1 MPKKRKNSSVSP
13 LRNPSTTTPSVDWPD
28 PQSSSAVLSMP
39 KTMSN
44 NNNGELFASMCEM
57 FSNLDPSL
65 VDMVLSEYKEV
76 DVVMDYLLELSTA
89 AKEEAQV
96 ASTDK
101 LGFDTI
107 ASFLDLSLE
116 SAGSSE
122 ILEQS
127 SDELSILEESQ
138 TEVCKNMAL
147 TNDIDSM
154 LDEALHR
161 YSLSDNF
168 NNTEYVRD
176 SGQQYVSTVNTYNVA
191 FPELINTTSNAKTSF
206 PMQHTERNVQTL
218 KGPHGDYKASL
229 CQGILSLNIKRPDA
243 GTRYNSASE
252 LTKTSELR
260 KIGADLNTTPN
271 KVSDSKNSPNLVT
284 QTASEK
290 IESGNSSVQRIN
302 QQGIQPAFTPAHVP
316 PNGSLMNGPLLP
328 KPPLLPQPV
337 WNPMASPF
345 YPDLSAHRFLTP
357 VATSPALFRTAVGG
371 REVGGGF
378 RFHPP
383 VPPYSWGINRFPP
396 KPWQSPCIQPMA
408 QLQPGPQ
415 IIPQNVKRNAHFIGK
430 VLILLRGLPGSGKS
444 TLARYLLQQNP
455 AGLTLS
461 TDDYFY
467 KNGQYLYD
475 PNCIVEAHQ
484 WTHKR
489 AKDAFEK
496 SISPIII
503 DNTNVQGWEMKPY
516 VAMAMKHKYK
526 VTFREPDTWWKFKPK
541 ELERRNVHSVT
552 KEKITRMLENYE
564 SCITVNSILNL
575 SRPIRSENADLG
587 RITRLD
593 EGDEKNNL
601 MPLTLE
607 REEHSFCS
615 TDKTG
620 KESIFDT
627 VAGATSQSGF
637 TNTSQ
642 SGCTS
647 NISKSCVE
655 TLLEFQK
662 ESMTRNGR
670 KNDVDAIDEQNSLI
684 PSEEDT
690 HNSDHVKAHDEN
702 ALFSIKGSFEE
713 KTAIEQDI
721 SNVDGASLL
730 LCERAELLN
739 FVGDWPIEQTMGQ
752 RTQRNRDVKI
762 RSSLMKDGDMDEPS
776 SQQLGEIVKTAD
788 SGPESEHG
796 TVEHEVLFQAQHK
809 QLDNLTSLPSE
820 CEIDIYSSGP
830 CGETDMSELKS
841 QACTFPKTL
850 AQEEG
855 ESQRAEV
862 TDLDGEDEIS
872 DGLVGDPQ
880 EMTEVIGNMQKMEI
894 SNDKEVETLT
904 CDTATEKMPRQS
916 KRYCRQCKL
925 FLTFTN
931 GSLKTEQSPP
941 TFQSQETV
949 RQTMVGTSKCSQ
961 TEPQEFALVWRI
973 EKKKIDISDSIKVL
987 TGKIDRFKAK
997 SLDVNLV
1004 SESQDKIPYRVMHD
1018 QSTSV
1023 EENELISLDDEDS
1036 LNILSKLFRS
1046 VSFDVLKD
1054 LFERC
1059 NKDIVWATNLLLDSG
1074 ENFHRDEDCE
1084 PEDVYES
1091 GEATPAMLGCSNS
1104 DELGTSD
1111 QTSKLH
1117 LYDGSLPICE
1127 HTDISWDDETEDL
1140 DNSHTVVEDSNLVHT
1155 VPPFVTEESRNVN
1168 DSSNT
1173 DVKNT
1178 KTNKPSGMATSTN
1191 SLDPD
1196 QKRTAVETLSVDMIP
1211 CSELKRETIFR
1222 IPDFITAA
1230 SSNALVE
1237 QNTNCMKVHDQQLQL
1252 SDPNEGQQEPDLN
1265 NEIPLVDTIEGTHI
1279 VPEEDK
1285 AKQTNSGS
1293 LSKESLRFDHLELS
1307 LPPELAFQLS
1317 ELFGPVGIDPG
1328 SLTIEDCV
1336 VRIDLD
1342 LAKAIHKRWKE
1353 SITERHKQ
1361 EALSYRLLFED
1372 SSSHEHVQLDNMIQ
1386 SEESKLAG
1394 SIGALDQSQ
1403 GASDMLPFMDQ
1414 WNTTTRKV
1422 SLRQIMSEEI
1432 ALQEREDL
1440 RYPLRKDCASK
1451 LKEKQLFEM
1460 FPCIEQKLLMD
1471 IFKENNYSLQK
1482 TKQFMSS
1489 VLEGDPVQNVVA
1501 PDIKQAV
1508 TSTCEKAKEKKS
1520 KLDKDIFNE
1529 QYYQDIDYPEYDDF
1543 RAEAFLYNKKQQESL
1558 RKAEEAHHR
1567 GMKQVATYYAQQAYL
1582 YGQKMK
1588 ASNHRAAMQIFQRV
1602 NEFLL
1607 PENILDLHG
1616 LHVDEAMKHFR
1627 QVLQDKS
1634 EEFKQSGGKSY
1645 LSVITGRGNHSQGGV
1660 ARIKPAVIDYLTNHD
1675 FRFIELKPGVLRVT
1689 LK

>member
-1 MPKKRKNSSVSP
+1 
-13 LRNPSTTTPSVDWPD
+13 
-28 PQSSSAVLSMP
+28 
-39 KTMSN
+39 
-44 NNNGELFASMCEM
+44 
-57 FSNLDPSL
+57 
-65 VDMVLSEYKEV
+65 
-76 DVVMDYLLELSTA
+76 MDYLLELSTA

-161 YSLSDNF
+161 YSLSNNF
-168 NNTEYVRD
+168 NTKYVCD
-176 SGQQYVSTVNTYNVA
+176 SGHQYVSAINTFNVA
-191 FPELINTTSNAKTSF
+191 FPELINATSNANTSL
-206 PMQHTERNVQTL
+206 PMQHTEKSVQTL

-229 CQGILSLNIKRPDA
+229 YQGILSPDIKRPDA

-252 LTKTSELR
+252 LTKTPELR
-260 KIGADLNTTPN
+260 KIGTDLNTTPN
-271 KVSDSKNSPNLVT
+271 KVSDSENCLNRVSQP
-284 QTASEK
+284 ASEISEK
-290 IESGNSSVQRIN
+290 IASGNSSVQRIN

-316 PNGSLMNGPLLP
+316 SNGSLMNGPLLP

-337 WNPMASPF
+337 WNTMASPF
-345 YPDLSAHRFLTP
+345 YPDL
-357 VATSPALFRTAVGG
+357 
-371 REVGGGF
+371 
-378 RFHPP
+378 
-383 VPPYSWGINRFPP
+383 
-396 KPWQSPCIQPMA
+396 K
-408 QLQPGPQ
+408 
-415 IIPQNVKRNAHFIGK
+415 
-430 VLILLRGLPGSGKS
+430 
-444 TLARYLLQQNP
+444 YLLQQNP

-475 PNCIVEAHQ
+475 ANCIVEAHQ
-484 WTHKR
+484 WAHKQ

-503 DNTNVQGWEMKPY
+503 DNTNVQGRKMKPY
-516 VAMAMKHKYK
+516 GDMAIKNEYK
-526 VTFREPDTWWKFKPK
+526 ATFREPDPWWKFKTK
-541 ELERRNVHSVT
+541 ELER
-552 KEKITRMLENYE
+552 
-564 SCITVNSILNL
+564 
-575 SRPIRSENADLG
+575 
-587 RITRLD
+587 
-593 EGDEKNNL
+593 KNNI
-601 MPLTLE
+601 MPPTLE
-607 REEHSFCS
+607 REEPSFCS

-627 VAGATSQSGF
+627 VAGGTSQSRF

-655 TLLEFQK
+655 TLPEVQK
-662 ESMTRNGR
+662 ESMTKNER
-670 KNDVDAIDEQNSLI
+670 KNDFDAADEQNSLI
-684 PSEEDT
+684 PSGEDT

-702 ALFSIKGSFEE
+702 SLFSIKGSFEE
-713 KTAIEQDI
+713 ETVIEQDI

-730 LCERAELLN
+730 LCERPELLN
-739 FVGDWPIEQTMGQ
+739 FVVDWPVEQTMGQ
-752 RTQRNRDVKI
+752 MAQWNRRVKKN
-762 RSSLMKDGDMDEPS
+762 RSSLMKDGEMNEPS
-776 SQQLGEIVKTAD
+776 SQQLSEIIKIAD
-788 SGPESEHG
+788 SGPKQSENG
-796 TVEHEVLFQAQHK
+796 TVANEVLFQAQYNHM
-809 QLDNLTSLPSE
+809 DNPASLQSE
-820 CEIDIYSSGP
+820 CEIDIYTTGP
-830 CGETDMSELKS
+830 CSETYMSEMI
-841 QACTFPKTL
+841 
-850 AQEEG
+850 
-855 ESQRAEV
+855 
-862 TDLDGEDEIS
+862 DLDGEDEIS
-872 DGLVGDPQ
+872 DGLIGDPQ
-880 EMTEVIGNMQKMEI
+880 EITEIIADMQKMEI

-904 CDTATEKMPRQS
+904 CDTTMVKMPRQS
-916 KRYCRQCKL
+916 KRYCRQSKL
-925 FLTFTN
+925 ALTFTN
-931 GSLKTEQSPP
+931 SSLKTEQSSS
-941 TFQSQETV
+941 TCQSQETI
-949 RQTMVGTSKCSQ
+949 RQTIVGTSKCSQ

-1036 LNILSKLFRS
+1036 LNILSKLCRS

-1074 ENFHRDEDCE
+1074 ENFHSDEDCE
-1084 PEDVYES
+1084 PEKLYGS

-1117 LYDGSLPICE
+1117 LYDSSLPICE

-1140 DNSHTVVEDSNLVHT
+1140 DNSHTVVHT
-1155 VPPFVTEESRNVN
+1155 ISPFVTEESRNVN
-1168 DSSNT
+1168 DSSNI

-1178 KTNKPSGMATSTN
+1178 KTNKLSGMAKNTN
-1191 SLDPD
+1191 SLDP
-1196 QKRTAVETLSVDMIP
+1196 KKKKTAVETLSVDMIP

-1237 QNTNCMKVHDQQLQL
+1237 QNTNCMEVHDQQLQL
-1252 SDPNEGQQEPDLN
+1252 SDPKEGQQEPDIY
-1265 NEIPLVDTIEGTHI
+1265 NEIPLVETLDGNNID
-1279 VPEEDK
+1279 PEEDK

-1293 LSKESLRFDHLELS
+1293 LSKESLRFEHLELS

-1336 VRIDLD
+1336 VRIDLN

-1353 SITERHKQ
+1353 SITERHN
-1361 EALSYRLLFED
+1361 ASCLSYQLLFED

-1403 GASDMLPFMDQ
+1403 GASDMLLFMDQ
-1414 WNTTTRKV
+1414 WNTPTRKV
-1422 SLRQIMSEEI
+1422 PLRQIMSEEI
-1432 ALQEREDL
+1432 ALQERENL
-1440 RYPLRKDCASK
+1440 KRRKDCAAK
-1451 LKEKQLFEM
+1451 LK
-1460 FPCIEQKLLMD
+1460 
-1471 IFKENNYSLQK
+1471 S
-1482 TKQFMSS
+1482 
-1489 VLEGDPVQNVVA
+1489 
-1501 PDIKQAV
+1501 
-1508 TSTCEKAKEKKS
+1508 
-1520 KLDKDIFNE
+1520 
-1529 QYYQDIDYPEYDDF
+1529 
-1543 RAEAFLYNKKQQESL
+1543 
-1558 RKAEEAHHR
+1558 
-1567 GMKQVATYYAQQAYL
+1567 YL
-1582 YGQKMK
+1582 YWQKMK

-1675 FRFIELKPGVLRVT
+1675 FRFVEIKPGVLRVT